1 MSRHAKLHDAL
12 PEAAREPVRKLIQ
25 FEAEKYVRATMRR
38 GTRKFSWG
46 MLRTLVAFVV
56 LLVPAEL
63 ALIASASLWWPAYIV
78 AGLIGGFGGALLGY
92 GSRQLFEYEEGDPL
106 SPSNSEE
113 EVRRRWWSL
122 KRS

>member
-12 PEAAREPVRKLIQ
+12 PVSAREPMQKLIQ

-38 GTRKFSWG
+38 GTRKFRWG
-46 MLRTLVAFVV
+46 MLRTLIAFVL

-63 ALIASASLWWPAYIV
+63 ALIASASFWWPAYII
-78 AGLIGGFGGALLGY
+78 AGLIGGFGGAVLGY

-106 SPSNSEE
+106 SPPEAEE
-113 EVRRRWWSL
+113 ERRRTWRL